1 MARQDSLC
9 HLSMPR
15 RVVLYGKPGCH
26 LCSVVELLLLGLR
39 KEFELVVLKVDISKD
54 PLLLQEYGVR
64 IPVVVIDGRTTLD
77 APIRVQD
84 LREALSGSKT

>member
-1 MARQDSLC
+1 
-9 HLSMPR
+9 MPR

-26 LCSVVELLLLGLR
+26 LCSIVELLLLGLR

-54 PLLLQEYGVR
+54 ASLYEEYGAK
-64 IPVVVIDGRTTLD
+64 IPVVVIDDRTILA

-84 LREALSGSKT
+84 LRDALSGS